1 MATPVSTNSWILVV
15 TGEPRM
21 RHEVDSNFFELLT
34 LYPPPRPVA
43 LGEHTHQCKGGK
55 KGDSKYC
62 RWLTAMSW
70 VSCVQTTIILKIES
84 LRGSKYIFK
93 NKIFF

>member
-34 LYPPPRPVA
+34 LSPPPPRPVA

-55 KGDSKYC
+55 KKGTQNTADGLPPC
-62 RWLTAMSW
+62 RGLVTYELLS
-70 VSCVQTTIILKIES
+70 
-84 LRGSKYIFK
+84 F
-93 NKIFF
+93 

>member
-34 LYPPPRPVA
+34 LYPPLVPLLWGNTP
-43 LGEHTHQCKGGK
+43 TKCKGGK
-55 KGDSKYC
+55 KGTQNTADGLPPC
-62 RWLTAMSW
+62 RGLVTYELLS
-70 VSCVQTTIILKIES
+70 
-84 LRGSKYIFK
+84 F
-93 NKIFF
+93 